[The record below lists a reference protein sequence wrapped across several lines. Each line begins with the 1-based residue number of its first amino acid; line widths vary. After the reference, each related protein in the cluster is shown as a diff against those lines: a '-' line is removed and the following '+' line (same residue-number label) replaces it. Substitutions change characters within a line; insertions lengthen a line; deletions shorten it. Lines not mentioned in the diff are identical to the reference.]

1 MHNKINNQGLF
12 VLSGLIFIL
21 FSLSFFSLRI
31 EQKLTHV
38 LKIEKKHLQIELE
51 ISYAQEIIN
60 RTRQKIDEL
69 NSEVNQVAEQIN
81 ILIFDANEINDTI
94 VRFMNQSL
102 ANQKTL
108 DSLKLMEE
116 AIAQNEQSIDSLSFV
131 FENKS
136 NNLLSLMNEF
146 NNEVFEL
153 KLKQNKGYVLQKEL
167 RWFKIIVLVYFSLSV
182 LCLILGGFMLIR
194 GLKNNTKSESLST
207 QTT

>member
-38 LKIEKKHLQIELE
+38 LKIEKKHLQTKLE
-51 ISYAQEIIN
+51 ISHAQESIN
-60 RTRQKIDEL
+60 RSRQRIDEL

-102 ANQKTL
+102 ANQETL
-108 DSLKLMEE
+108 DSLELMEE
-116 AIAQNEQSIDSLSFV
+116 AIAQNEQSVDSRRGGG
-131 FENKS
+131 ENRS
-136 NNLLSLMNEF
+136 TNLLSLMNKF
-146 NNEVFEL
+146 NNEEFEL
-153 KLKQNKGYVLQKEL
+153 KLKQNKDYVLQKEL

-182 LCLILGGFMLIR
+182 LCLILGGFMLIW

-207 QTT
+207 HTT

>member
-1 MHNKINNQGLF
+1 MYNKTYNLGLL

-21 FSLSFFSLRI
+21 FSLSFLSIRI

-51 ISYAQEIIN
+51 ISHAQEIIN
-60 RTRQKIDEL
+60 RTRQRIDEL

-102 ANQKTL
+102 ANQETL
-108 DSLKLMEE
+108 DSLKIMEE
-116 AIAQNEQSIDSLSFV
+116 AIAQNEQSVDSLSFV

-136 NNLLSLMNEF
+136 TNSLSLMNEF
-146 NNEVFEL
+146 NNEEFEL
-153 KLKQNKGYVLQKEL
+153 KLKQNKDYVLQKEL

-194 GLKNNTKSESLST
+194 GLKNNTKSESHT
-207 QTT
+207 V

>member
-51 ISYAQEIIN
+51 ISHAQEIIN
-60 RTRQKIDEL
+60 RTRQRIDEL
-69 NSEVNQVAEQIN
+69 NSEVNRVAEQIN

-102 ANQKTL
+102 ANQETL
-108 DSLKLMEE
+108 DSLELMEE
-116 AIAQNEQSIDSLSFV
+116 AIAQNEQSVDSLSFV

-136 NNLLSLMNEF
+136 TNLLSLMNKF
-146 NNEVFEL
+146 NNEEFEL

-182 LCLILGGFMLIR
+182 LCLILGGFMLIW